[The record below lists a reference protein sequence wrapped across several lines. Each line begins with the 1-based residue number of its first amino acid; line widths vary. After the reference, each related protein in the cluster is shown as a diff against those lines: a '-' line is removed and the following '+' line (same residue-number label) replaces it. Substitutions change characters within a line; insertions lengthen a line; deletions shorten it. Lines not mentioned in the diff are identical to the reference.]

1 VIAGSRAAWL
11 ALALLVA
18 ACGKAGPPLPPLR
31 PALGRIADVTAN
43 RSDDRVE
50 IRFTVPPANADG
62 TTPSVMERVEIY
74 GVSLAASAPA
84 PTIAQMVAPKNLK
97 TRINIR
103 RPPKEK
109 EGDASA
115 TPAPSPT
122 PSPTPPAKPL
132 DPLPGDPVIY
142 RDPIAAS
149 EHGASAPV
157 RYYAVVGV
165 AGRDRKSLPAGLL
178 AVPLAA
184 EPAAPTDLAFTYDEH
199 TLKLTWKAE
208 EGAAFRVYAGKD
220 TTGAI
225 ASGPTPLKTAEFST
239 PVTFGKEQCFIVR
252 SLAVSG
258 ATTIEGAASAPGCTT
273 AADTFPPG
281 PPDDLRAIPED
292 AAVTLTWNAVDAA
305 DLGGYLVLRGEG
317 AGDTLTPLMT
327 TPIAMT
333 TYKDTTVARGTTYT
347 YAVVAVDTAQ
357 NRSTP
362 SNKQT
367 VTVR

>member
-1 VIAGSRAAWL
+1 MIAGRRAGWL
-11 ALALLVA
+11 ALALLVG

-31 PALGRIADVTAN
+31 PPLGRIADVTAS

-50 IRFTVPPANADG
+50 IRFTVPPANGDG
-62 TTPSVMERVEIY
+62 TTPSAMERVEIY
-74 GVSLAASAPA
+74 GVSLAPGAPP
-84 PTIAQMVAPKNLK
+84 PTIAQMVVQKNLK

-109 EGDASA
+109 EGESSA
-115 TPAPSPT
+115 TPTPT
-122 PSPTPPAKPL
+122 PPPAPPAKPL
-132 DPLPGDPVIY
+132 DPLPGDPVVY

-157 RYYAVVGV
+157 RYYAVIGV
-165 AGRDRKSLPAGLL
+165 AGRDRKSLPGGLL
-178 AVPLAA
+178 SVPLAA
-184 EPAAPTDLAFTYDEH
+184 EPAAPSNLAFTNDEH
-199 TLKLTWKAE
+199 TLKLTWTGE

-220 TTGAI
+220 TTGAV

-239 PVTFGKEQCFIVR
+239 PVTFGKEQCFVVR

-273 AADTFPPG
+273 AADTFPPAS
-281 PPDDLRAIPED
+281 PDDLRAIPED

-327 TPIAMT
+327 TPIATT
-333 TYKDTTVARGTTYT
+333 TYKDATVTRGTTYT
-347 YAVVAVDTAQ
+347 YAVVAVDNAQ
-357 NRSTP
+357 NRSAA

>member
-1 VIAGSRAAWL
+1 MIAGRRAGWL
-11 ALALLVA
+11 ALAFLVA

-43 RSDDRVE
+43 RGDDRVE

-62 TTPSVMERVEIY
+62 TTPSAMERVEIY
-74 GVSLAASAPA
+74 GVSLAAGAPP
-84 PTIAQMVAPKNLK
+84 PTIAQMLAQKNLK
-97 TRINIR
+97 TRINVR
-103 RPPKEK
+103 RPPKES
-109 EGDASA
+109 EASA
-115 TPAPSPT
+115 TPTPT
-122 PSPTPPAKPL
+122 PSPAPTPPAKPL
-132 DPLPGDPVIY
+132 GPLPGDPVIF

-157 RYYAVVGV
+157 RYYAVVGI

-184 EPAAPTDLAFTYDEH
+184 EPAAPADLAFTYDEH
-199 TLKLTWKAE
+199 TLKLTWTGE
-208 EGAAFRVYAGKD
+208 EGAAFRVYAGKG

-239 PVTFGKEQCFIVR
+239 PVTFGKEQCFVVR
-252 SLAVSG
+252 SLVVSG

-327 TPIAMT
+327 TPITTT
-333 TYKDTTVARGTTYT
+333 TYKDTTVTRGTTYT
-347 YAVVAVDTAQ
+347 YAVVAVDNAQ
-357 NRSTP
+357 NRSAA